1 MSFCNTAIF
10 CCLDDFAQTFEDWE
24 HHNLIPTGRKR
35 RRSGKLCLGEMLF
48 IMVLFHLSP
57 FKDFKHFWH
66 YGVEQKYRDYFG
78 DIPSYGRFVSLMP
91 RLFIPFCVLM
101 HSLTGDQTGI
111 YVADSTKIAVCHNL
125 RISRN
130 RVFAD
135 LAKRGKT
142 TTGWFYGF
150 KLHVIINHKGEIM
163 AIKITPGNTDDR
175 SVLDDMTRELEGKVL
190 ADKGYISKELFA
202 KLWRRGLHLI
212 TGIRRNMKNYL
223 MPLLDK
229 LLLRK
234 RFIIEGSV
242 SEVYAWAADCCG
254 EAGPRR
260 CPPDHADEM
269 EPSQIA
275 VQVLRGDAAIAAQ
288 ETLQLAVAAIDRLNV
303 EGIPDP
309 LSGRKVQ
316 GFVANAHGRSAGR
329 IAAMT
334 VRNQNDVGIQNRF
347 EHRLQGLGVD
357 RRKNLADG
365 CAAVIGGDQD
375 RHLFIRQAALAGLAA
390 TLARL
395 AIQSARSLVAL
406 KHVSLVNFDNAL
418 EFRPILACGLQETVP
433 PAEGRIDAKSAST
446 GRFPYRLALG
456 QRHAE

>member
-1 MSFCNTAIF
+1 MSIPATKLKERFGDSRKRRPNKLETKPSRLHRTLTIF

-163 AIKITPGNTDDR
+163 AIKITPGNTD
-175 SVLDDMTRELEGKVL
+175 E
-190 ADKGYISKELFA
+190 
-202 KLWRRGLHLI
+202 
-212 TGIRRNMKNYL
+212 
-223 MPLLDK
+223 
-229 LLLRK
+229 
-234 RFIIEGSV
+234 
-242 SEVYAWAADCCG
+242 
-254 EAGPRR
+254 
-260 CPPDHADEM
+260 
-269 EPSQIA
+269 
-275 VQVLRGDAAIAAQ
+275 
-288 ETLQLAVAAIDRLNV
+288 
-303 EGIPDP
+303 
-309 LSGRKVQ
+309 
-316 GFVANAHGRSAGR
+316 HGRPLRS
-329 IAAMT
+329 
-334 VRNQNDVGIQNRF
+334 
-347 EHRLQGLGVD
+347 
-357 RRKNLADG
+357 RRYD
-365 CAAVIGGDQD
+365 
-375 RHLFIRQAALAGLAA
+375 
-390 TLARL
+390 
-395 AIQSARSLVAL
+395 
-406 KHVSLVNFDNAL
+406 
-418 EFRPILACGLQETVP
+418 P
-433 PAEGRIDAKSAST
+433 
-446 GRFPYRLALG
+446 
-456 QRHAE
+456 